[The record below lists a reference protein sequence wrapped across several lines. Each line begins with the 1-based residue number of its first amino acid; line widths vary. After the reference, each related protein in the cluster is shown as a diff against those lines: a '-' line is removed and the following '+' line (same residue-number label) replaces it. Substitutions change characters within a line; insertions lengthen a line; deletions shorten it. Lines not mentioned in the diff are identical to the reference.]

1 MISIRNCLNGL
12 AALLF
17 ASVTAQAAED
27 TFSLRTIEIGTL
39 GSYQDFVIQ
48 APEGTVV
55 EVSNPFDATIVSPYL
70 HGLHFPTSLE
80 LKNRTIKEN
89 FPVGTVIGQFKTL
102 DPDLQETFTYSL
114 SAGEGAADNA
124 KFAIVEDR
132 LVSNSIFYHE
142 VKAEYSVRIA
152 TTDST
157 GLSIERVFAVGVLP
171 VLPVEERIF
180 FNPDF
185 FSANPAVDL
194 AEGTL
199 TVDSDSLKIT
209 GAINATGTLMPT
221 DAEEYVAVFSFEDL
235 NLGTAV
241 TVNFTGKYP
250 VAFLSKADIRI
261 DGKLV
266 MTAADGDMK
275 TSPGGGLDGGAA
287 ALGGAAGGYGGAI
300 GKPGDGLGG
309 GKVSG
314 GGASHATSGAN
325 GNNNGSL
332 TGDPGVA
339 VYNLSDS
346 NIDMIGGSGG
356 AGGQGRYR
364 VGSGGAG
371 GGALQLRSVGAV
383 VLGQKALI
391 SMDGGRGGNAT
402 AGGGGGSGGTLIVK
416 AMSVTHAGTISA
428 KGGDGGFEEGGSGG
442 GGAGGV
448 VMFNAEELDNQGTIG
463 LAGGANGFIDD
474 DHPAAAGGLFLEINA
489 SIPIIDWA
497 KPEAITYG
505 TAISVAQLNPSTDV
519 AGAFVFEPKAG
530 TILGAGQHTL
540 KATFTPDD
548 ADSWFPAT
556 LEVPLEVRLA
566 KLTIKAESVERVF
579 GEENPNFVLSI
590 DGFVNGEGPADLTGT
605 VVATT
610 AATKNS
616 ILGTYAITTSGVSSE
631 NYDIEF
637 LTGESGGVLTIAKG
651 HVLLSWAKPEAI
663 TYGTAISIAQLNPST
678 DVAGSF
684 AFETKAR
691 TILGAGQHTLKA
703 TFTPDNLD
711 SWFPATLEVP
721 LEVRLAKLTIK
732 AESVERVF
740 GEENPNFVLSIDGFV
755 NGEGP
760 ADLTGTLVGTTL
772 ATKNSIPGM
781 YTITTSGVSSGNYD
795 IEFLTGEA
803 GGVLTIT
810 KGHAL
815 LSWVKPA
822 VIVYGEQ
829 LSGAELNAVAKTE
842 AGGRLEGTF
851 VYEPKAGTLL
861 GAGSHTLKATF
872 VPASQA
878 GYSGSQAEVVLTVQ
892 KAPLLIT
899 ADDVQKR
906 YGEDNPDLSVS
917 YSGFI
922 VGEGPDALS
931 QKPTITTVADKSS
944 SVGDY
949 AITAWPMA
957 AANYAINYKVGVLT
971 VTQAAPVISWS
982 TPENIVYGTVLSA
995 SELSAVASTQGELV
1009 YEPDVGTLLDAGD
1022 HGLSVSFTPSDAVN
1036 FEGATSSRTVS
1047 VQKAP
1052 LSIKVKDAV
1061 RAFSKPNP
1069 SFEIVYEGFVS
1080 GEGADV
1086 LTTQPGASVTATTA
1100 SPAGEYPI
1108 TVSGSAADN
1117 YAITYVNGTLSVTA
1131 TTEPEPS
1138 FIRIVAITRAPFAFS
1153 FDAKEGR
1160 VYAVESSEDL
1170 RSWGTLKSYNG
1181 TGTLIRFEDERD
1193 QVFPQIYYRIR
1204 VVE

>member
-1 MISIRNCLNGL
+1 M
-12 AALLF
+12 
-17 ASVTAQAAED
+17 
-27 TFSLRTIEIGTL
+27 
-39 GSYQDFVIQ
+39 
-48 APEGTVV
+48 
-55 EVSNPFDATIVSPYL
+55 
-70 HGLHFPTSLE
+70 
-80 LKNRTIKEN
+80 
-89 FPVGTVIGQFKTL
+89 
-102 DPDLQETFTYSL
+102 
-114 SAGEGAADNA
+114 
-124 KFAIVEDR
+124 
-132 LVSNSIFYHE
+132 
-142 VKAEYSVRIA
+142 
-152 TTDST
+152 
-157 GLSIERVFAVGVLP
+157 
-171 VLPVEERIF
+171 
-180 FNPDF
+180 
-185 FSANPAVDL
+185 
-194 AEGTL
+194 
-199 TVDSDSLKIT
+199 
-209 GAINATGTLMPT
+209 
-221 DAEEYVAVFSFEDL
+221 
-235 NLGTAV
+235 
-241 TVNFTGKYP
+241 
-250 VAFLSKADIRI
+250 
-261 DGKLV
+261 
-266 MTAADGDMK
+266 
-275 TSPGGGLDGGAA
+275 
-287 ALGGAAGGYGGAI
+287 
-300 GKPGDGLGG
+300 
-309 GKVSG
+309 
-314 GGASHATSGAN
+314 
-325 GNNNGSL
+325 
-332 TGDPGVA
+332 
-339 VYNLSDS
+339 
-346 NIDMIGGSGG
+346 
-356 AGGQGRYR
+356 
-364 VGSGGAG
+364 
-371 GGALQLRSVGAV
+371 
-383 VLGQKALI
+383 
-391 SMDGGRGGNAT
+391 
-402 AGGGGGSGGTLIVK
+402 
-416 AMSVTHAGTISA
+416 
-428 KGGDGGFEEGGSGG
+428 
-442 GGAGGV
+442 
-448 VMFNAEELDNQGTIG
+448 
-463 LAGGANGFIDD
+463 
-474 DHPAAAGGLFLEINA
+474 
-489 SIPIIDWA
+489 
-497 KPEAITYG
+497 
-505 TAISVAQLNPSTDV
+505 
-519 AGAFVFEPKAG
+519 
-530 TILGAGQHTL
+530 
-540 KATFTPDD
+540 
-548 ADSWFPAT
+548 
-556 LEVPLEVRLA
+556 
-566 KLTIKAESVERVF
+566 
-579 GEENPNFVLSI
+579 
-590 DGFVNGEGPADLTGT
+590 
-605 VVATT
+605 
-610 AATKNS
+610 
-616 ILGTYAITTSGVSSE
+616 
-631 NYDIEF
+631 
-637 LTGESGGVLTIAKG
+637 
-651 HVLLSWAKPEAI
+651 
-663 TYGTAISIAQLNPST
+663 
-678 DVAGSF
+678 
-684 AFETKAR
+684 
-691 TILGAGQHTLKA
+691 
-703 TFTPDNLD
+703 
-711 SWFPATLEVP
+711 
-721 LEVRLAKLTIK
+721 
-732 AESVERVF
+732 F

-760 ADLTGTLVGTTL
+760 ADLTGTLVATTL